1 MYILM
6 CVCPCVH
13 LPRFSLSQNC
23 ESQHGFRIHRASFRE
38 KENRSLKNGSRIYET
53 RFPLSGEWKL
63 VIVTLTSRRQISA
76 LLAIKVP
83 PYRAIGRN
91 NSVINLESFRGGPN
105 STLSLETKG
114 ERRNAGR
121 LASSDPSPMGT
132 TSLCLAAIK
141 QSIYSWCRGR
151 LRLQLIIQP
160 GCPLM
165 KPRKTGGLK
174 NCGPGR
180 SEERKRSLGALLE
193 TGSRSI
199 TSKLNLDRYREIQIS
214 KIRIIIRVNDSFSVV
229 CRW

>member
-6 CVCPCVH
+6 CICPCVH

-151 LRLQLIIQP
+151 LRLQLIIQRVP
-160 GCPLM
+160 V
-165 KPRKTGGLK
+165 
-174 NCGPGR
+174 N
-180 SEERKRSLGALLE
+180 E
-193 TGSRSI
+193 
-199 TSKLNLDRYREIQIS
+199 TSKNRGLEKLRSGTIRGEEEIARRVIRNWIPLDNIQAELGQVSRNSNLE
-214 KIRIIIRVNDSFSVV
+214 DSDNY
-229 CRW
+229 

>member
-1 MYILM
+1 M
-6 CVCPCVH
+6 
-13 LPRFSLSQNC
+13 
-23 ESQHGFRIHRASFRE
+23 
-38 KENRSLKNGSRIYET
+38 
-53 RFPLSGEWKL
+53 
-63 VIVTLTSRRQISA
+63 TSRRQISA

-160 GCPLM
+160 GCPV
-165 KPRKTGGLK
+165 
-174 NCGPGR
+174 N
-180 SEERKRSLGALLE
+180 E
-193 TGSRSI
+193 
-199 TSKLNLDRYREIQIS
+199 TSKNRGLEKLRSGTIRGEEEIARRVIRNWIPLDNIQGELGQVSRNSNLE
-214 KIRIIIRVNDSFSVV
+214 DSNNY
-229 CRW
+229 

>member
-1 MYILM
+1 M
-6 CVCPCVH
+6 
-13 LPRFSLSQNC
+13 
-23 ESQHGFRIHRASFRE
+23 
-38 KENRSLKNGSRIYET
+38 
-53 RFPLSGEWKL
+53 
-63 VIVTLTSRRQISA
+63 IVTLTSRRQISA

-132 TSLCLAAIK
+132 TSLYLAAIK

-160 GCPLM
+160 GCPV
-165 KPRKTGGLK
+165 
-174 NCGPGR
+174 N
-180 SEERKRSLGALLE
+180 E
-193 TGSRSI
+193 
-199 TSKLNLDRYREIQIS
+199 TSKNRGLEKLRSGTIRGEEEIARRVIRNWISLDNIQGELGQVSRNSNLE
-214 KIRIIIRVNDSFSVV
+214 DSDNY
-229 CRW
+229 